1 MHLTDTAY
9 GDIADFL
16 MGVTRGKSLEEDS
29 AAMRKWQDSIVT
41 RSLSDPVQRLVAGW
55 LFGGK
60 QGGARGCGFLRG
72 QGLRGGRGG
81 RGLPPHQHV
90 GNGGRWAPY

>member
-16 MGVTRGKSLEEDS
+16 IGVIRGKAVEEDS
-29 AAMRKWQDSIVT
+29 AATSKRLDSVVT
-41 RSLSDPVQRLVAGW
+41 RSLSDPFQRPVAGW
-55 LFGGK
+55 LLGSN
-60 QGGARGCGFLRG
+60 QGRARRRGFLRG
-72 QGLRGGRGG
+72 QGPRGG
-81 RGLPPHQHV
+81 RGLPHHQRV